1 MNEMEEYV
9 KEICNQIDEESQNKN
24 TFRKNELPDAF
35 AQLREDG
42 EKNASESE

>member
-9 KEICNQIDEESQNKN
+9 KEICNQIDEESKNKN
-24 TFRKNELPDAF
+24 NFRKNELPDAF
-35 AQLREDG
+35 TQLREDG

>member
-9 KEICNQIDEESQNKN
+9 KEICNQIDEESKNKN
-24 TFRKNELPDAF
+24 NFRKNELPDAF
-35 AQLREDG
+35 VQLREDD

>member
-9 KEICNQIDEESQNKN
+9 KEICNQIDKESQDKN
-24 TFRKNELPDAF
+24 NFRKNDLPDAF

>member
-1 MNEMEEYV
+1 MNEMVEYI
-9 KEICNQIDEESQNKN
+9 KGICNQIYEESQNKN
-24 TFRKNELPDAF
+24 NFRKNELADAF

>member
-1 MNEMEEYV
+1 MDEMLEYIIG
-9 KEICNQIDEESQNKN
+9 ICNQIYEESQNKN
-24 TFRKNELPDAF
+24 NFRKNELPDVF

>member
-1 MNEMEEYV
+1 MNEMVEYI
-9 KEICNQIDEESQNKN
+9 KGICNQIYEESKNKN
-24 TFRKNELPDAF
+24 NFRKNELPDAF

>member
-9 KEICNQIDEESQNKN
+9 KEICNQIDKESQDKN
-24 TFRKNELPDAF
+24 NFRKNDLPDAF
-35 AQLREDG
+35 TQLREDG

>member
-9 KEICNQIDEESQNKN
+9 KEICNQIDEESKNKN
-24 TFRKNELPDAF
+24 NFRKNELPDTF
-35 AQLREDG
+35 VQLREDG

>member
-9 KEICNQIDEESQNKN
+9 KEICNQIDEESKNKN
-24 TFRKNELPDAF
+24 NFRKNERPDAF

>member
-9 KEICNQIDEESQNKN
+9 KEICNQIDKEFQDKN
-24 TFRKNELPDAF
+24 NFRKNELPDAF

>member
-9 KEICNQIDEESQNKN
+9 KEICNQIDEESKNKN
-24 TFRKNELPDAF
+24 NFRKNELPDTF

>member
-9 KEICNQIDEESQNKN
+9 KEICNQLDEESKNKN
-24 TFRKNELPDAF
+24 NFRENELTDAF
-35 AQLREDG
+35 VQLREDG